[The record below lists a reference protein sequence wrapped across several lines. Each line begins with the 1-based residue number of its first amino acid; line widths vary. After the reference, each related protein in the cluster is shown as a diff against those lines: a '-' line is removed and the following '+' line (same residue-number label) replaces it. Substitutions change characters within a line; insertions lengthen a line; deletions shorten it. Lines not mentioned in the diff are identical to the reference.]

1 MQSAPA
7 AIPNERDHEFAR
19 MLLEQQESDRGCVI
33 FGAAHLEDD
42 LEALLRAQCLRDG
55 SAVKKV
61 VDPLF
66 HVYAPFSTFSA
77 KIQVSYAMGLIHE
90 PLYTTLDLIRRIRN
104 DFAHERKAVSFQ
116 TPKYQSRLRAILNS
130 SQPEFATD
138 KTTERPDDNDQIP
151 GMGKLTKREFA
162 DRLAFCFCVARTSAR
177 ILVLCEF
184 SMDALRKARIAAA
197 LAGKAQNKS
206 QKES

>member
-77 KIQVSYAMGLIHE
+77 KIQVSYAMGGWRIYKILETRVEH
-90 PLYTTLDLIRRIRN
+90 PQRRPPIRK
-104 DFAHERKAVSFQ
+104 DFQGGLPFRF
-116 TPKYQSRLRAILNS
+116 
-130 SQPEFATD
+130 
-138 KTTERPDDNDQIP
+138 
-151 GMGKLTKREFA
+151 
-162 DRLAFCFCVARTSAR
+162 
-177 ILVLCEF
+177 
-184 SMDALRKARIAAA
+184 
-197 LAGKAQNKS
+197 
-206 QKES
+206 